1 VSAAP
6 TISADLRQ
14 VLRRLKL
21 GQMLETLPERLVL
34 ARQSHLPH
42 QEFLELV
49 LADEVARR
57 DNASAFVRARAA
69 RLDPDMMLE
78 RWDDTA
84 AVTFDRELWAELTT
98 LRFVEDTNNVLILG
112 PVGVG
117 KTFLANA
124 LGHIAC
130 RRRHSVIAERAD
142 RLFKRLRASR
152 LDGSHETELRRL
164 IRVDL
169 LLIDDLALHALD
181 AMETADIYEI
191 VVERHRRA
199 ATVITSNRE
208 PAEWITLMADPL
220 LAQSAVDRLQS
231 AAYELVVDGDSYRRR
246 QKPLPPSRRARSA
259 PASSTDA
266 TAESP
271 EPTNPPPL
279 TPNPA
284 DPGDGGENAPVGRP
298 TRPGRRRP

>member
-1 VSAAP
+1 MSAAP